1 MLLRRYRKGHYRC
14 SVDKKGGKNYFGY
27 KNHIGIDAEHRLIR
41 RYVVTNA
48 SIEILTRQNRI
59 KGVY

>member
-1 MLLRRYRKGHYRC
+1 
-14 SVDKKGGKNYFGY
+14 VDKKGGKNYFGY